1 MIVRSLWDIGK
12 AILTSVPIYHKYSHV
27 PLDRRSRSVDVHQ
40 PVSGPKVE
48 KEDHSPVVGAT
59 SLGIWIRSSRLQRAQ
74 SPNLQQVNVDG
85 FLLSPHM
92 NLPAGAHCLTAL
104 PKPFAHS
111 RLILPYSHPGLCRP
125 ETHPFRA
132 HYPRDVLAG
141 TILGSAWGLLGM
153 LIDGYLMN
161 RIG

>member
-1 MIVRSLWDIGK
+1 M
-12 AILTSVPIYHKYSHV
+12 
-27 PLDRRSRSVDVHQ
+27 
-40 PVSGPKVE
+40 
-48 KEDHSPVVGAT
+48 
-59 SLGIWIRSSRLQRAQ
+59 
-74 SPNLQQVNVDG
+74 DG

-141 TILGSAWGLLGM
+141 TILGSAWGLLGV
-153 LIDGYLMN
+153 LIDGYVMN